1 MIELEFLEQ
10 VGFELNQED
19 HDVISLK
26 REDSIIQY
34 NRSED
39 KWVYIYRLSK
49 YRGRFTDVIPYI
61 KESRESFKLWKRSRT
76 IKKVL
81 END

>member
-1 MIELEFLEQ
+1 MIELEFLES

-39 KWVYIYRLSK
+39 KWVYIYRFSK
-49 YRGRFTDVIPYI
+49 CGGKFSDVIPYI
-61 KESRESFKLWKRSRT
+61 KGSRESFKLFKRSRT
-76 IKKVL
+76 IKKIL
-81 END
+81 NE